1 MVDGTVLEQYRV
13 GGLEYRLEM
22 QGELE
27 IARYSPISPSA
38 VNHTHRLVINI
49 PLEGESDPLR
59 AVRSI
64 FDYLNENE
72 IKAKSPRDYREFLKR
87 LEQKSLFPNNE
98 ILGNLGIA
106 IHHNNHQSLTSIS
119 ADGTINQDYNR
130 VLLYIQQMKNVDLWT
145 RYSRLVNNDEP
156 HYYVYEKHKDALNR
170 FSLMER
176 LFAFM
181 RSEDLARSH
190 FEKEREEREA
200 KFYHLLL
207 SNPNEILQ
215 NIHNALGSA
224 EEEYTF
230 NLDTARLLDA
240 IQGHSDTLDSL
251 GEPKSGVSK
260 QGRKIIKDQIRH
272 FEDILNDQELSMT
285 SKKREIQELYDM
297 AALILSKI
305 EYNRGIVIDFQRQS
319 PEEVQDFLERIV
331 EDTETFP
338 SEELR
343 VRSELKKD
351 VENGKHSVRSRIV
364 YSNNLEDYQQME
376 EIGEGGDFKVYRAF
390 YQGKLVTLKVPLEPN
405 GKQFANQTEKLE
417 HLLLLSHPNLVPI
430 LHVSEEGQFIVY
442 EFIEGKSLHQIHL
455 EAKKGSLDFNL
466 EKILLLALDLS
477 RGLEYI
483 HSEGIIHRDVSPS
496 NILIDTNDGRA
507 KLTDYGLAEFESS
520 VTLSKSLRSSFI
532 MGTIPYTAPEIARGE
547 STGTIRSD
555 IFSFGSVL
563 FESLTG
569 QKLLPGVVPN
579 FHLSHE
585 LAPSLRLAIQTMIDS
600 DSSRRFENMKAVTK
614 VLSKIRDEVI
624 GNYLGK
630 MIPVKVD
637 SKESAA
643 ESEVVTV
650 AGLEKDPPK
659 TRREEAEQ
667 RMRERKPEFESG

>member
-156 HYYVYEKHKDALNR
+156 HYYVYEKHKDALNK

>member
-1 MVDGTVLEQYRV
+1 
-13 GGLEYRLEM
+13 
-22 QGELE
+22 
-27 IARYSPISPSA
+27 
-38 VNHTHRLVINI
+38 
-49 PLEGESDPLR
+49 
-59 AVRSI
+59 
-64 FDYLNENE
+64 
-72 IKAKSPRDYREFLKR
+72 
-87 LEQKSLFPNNE
+87 
-98 ILGNLGIA
+98 
-106 IHHNNHQSLTSIS
+106 
-119 ADGTINQDYNR
+119 
-130 VLLYIQQMKNVDLWT
+130 
-145 RYSRLVNNDEP
+145 
-156 HYYVYEKHKDALNR
+156 
-170 FSLMER
+170 
-176 LFAFM
+176 M

-215 NIHNALGSA
+215 NIHNALERA
-224 EEEYTF
+224 EEGS
-230 NLDTARLLDA
+230 LLKISTVKYFADA
-240 IQGHSDTLDSL
+240 IKGHNNTLNSL

-507 KLTDYGLAEFESS
+507 KLTDYGLAEFDGS

>member
-1 MVDGTVLEQYRV
+1 MADGTVLEQYRV

-27 IARYSPISPSA
+27 IASYSPVSPSA
-38 VNHTHRLVINI
+38 VNHANRLVINI

-59 AVRSI
+59 PVRSI
-64 FDYLNENE
+64 FDYLNENG
-72 IKAKSPRDYREFLKR
+72 ITAKSPRDYREFLKR
-87 LEQKSLFPNNE
+87 LDQKSLFPNNE